1 MKRLKFST
9 LRGRL
14 TFLIVISIVTIFL
27 IRISY
32 LTLSQNNYYSNLWS
46 ENLNQ
51 QLNLG
56 VSALKAP
63 LWDFNLS
70 NLDDIVSAFFIDPT
84 VVQVI
89 ITDSNDTLIMN
100 KQVSIF
106 PNPHDIITNHKR
118 IFNKDQWIGTLSI
131 SISTQLYKTQLM
143 RDLAIELITTLFL
156 ILIIFMIVNK
166 IASYILKPIDQLLS
180 VSESIASGNLSVQ
193 FTTKST
199 NEFGLLETSI
209 EKMQVQLQS
218 DLNKMEKDHN
228 EIIDLY
234 NQTQFMNVELEHML
248 DKINKSY
255 KDTILSL
262 ANAIEANDPYT
273 RGHCERVERF
283 SLLLANYL
291 QLNDIEKESLSIAA
305 LLHDIGKIGVPSEI
319 LRKESPLTSEE
330 FEKIKEHSVI
340 GYQILKDVDYLNNCT
355 QTILQHHERY
365 DGNGYSNN
373 LAGEEIQLSARIL
386 SIADAFDAM
395 TSSRAY
401 RKIPLT
407 YRQAIAEL
415 EIAKGKQFDPTLVDQ
430 FVRCLAHE
438 I

>member
-218 DLNKMEKDHN
+218 DLNKMEKDFCRH
-228 EIIDLY
+228 
-234 NQTQFMNVELEHML
+234 
-248 DKINKSY
+248 
-255 KDTILSL
+255 
-262 ANAIEANDPYT
+262 
-273 RGHCERVERF
+273 RR
-283 SLLLANYL
+283 
-291 QLNDIEKESLSIAA
+291 
-305 LLHDIGKIGVPSEI
+305 
-319 LRKESPLTSEE
+319 
-330 FEKIKEHSVI
+330 
-340 GYQILKDVDYLNNCT
+340 
-355 QTILQHHERY
+355 
-365 DGNGYSNN
+365 
-373 LAGEEIQLSARIL
+373 
-386 SIADAFDAM
+386 
-395 TSSRAY
+395 
-401 RKIPLT
+401 
-407 YRQAIAEL
+407 RQ
-415 EIAKGKQFDPTLVDQ
+415 
-430 FVRCLAHE
+430 
-438 I
+438 